1 MFIQSVTQA
10 TRKKIRVLPT
20 GVEPMT
26 WLLLPDALPLI
37 YKRLMRAKAIKL
49 LIGSCDKQRQRLMAS
64 AVSLT
69 V

>member
-1 MFIQSVTQA
+1 
-10 TRKKIRVLPT
+10 
-20 GVEPMT
+20 
-26 WLLLPDALPLI
+26 
-37 YKRLMRAKAIKL
+37 MRAKAIKL